1 MGQGECVFH
10 EFIIS
15 SSFDWTNDYNAIKF
29 NERIFDNHILCNL
42 CLWQRMVVLVV
53 RLINY

>member
-1 MGQGECVFH
+1 MSMGQGECVFH

-42 CLWQRMVVLVV
+42 IIYGKEWLCL
-53 RLINY
+53 